1 VPASMIRPFA
11 ALRPAPG
18 RADDVVAPPY
28 DVLSSEEARERVRG
42 RPWSFLHVSMAEID
56 LEPGVDHYAPEVYDK
71 AAENFN
77 NMIAEGVLVRD
88 AAPCYYVYRITKGD
102 HVQTGIVGAASVAD
116 YESNRIRKHE
126 FTKPVKEDDRVRQID
141 SINAQT
147 GPVFVTHRADAE
159 VADVIEAATR
169 GEAAADVTADDGVH
183 HILWVV
189 EDATLIERL
198 TAAFEAMDAIYIADG
213 HHRSAAASRV
223 AAARNGG
230 SAGQDG
236 ADGGEASHDRFLIV
250 SLPDDEVR
258 ILDYNRTV
266 RDLNGLSE
274 SDFLGR
280 VAEVFSVEE
289 TAGQARP
296 AARHTFGMYLAGK
309 WYRLA
314 PKQELPGRDQ
324 PVARLDISLLADRL
338 LSPILGVGDPRT
350 DPRIDFVGGTRGLE
364 ALENRVD
371 RGDWAVA
378 FALYPTSLGNL
389 MAVAD
394 AGEVMPPKSTWFD
407 PKLADGLFS
416 LVLD

>member
-1 VPASMIRPFA
+1 MIRPFA

>member
-1 VPASMIRPFA
+1 MIRPFA

-250 SLPDDEVR
+250 SFPDDEVR